1 MFSCEAKPMFTL
13 RPLGFFPAIVVS
25 VCGASQSARFACLGN
40 WSNLA
45 EPSARGLMS
54 APESF
59 QSLVVVG
66 VVQPASCAADWMFI
80 PPSRPDVP
88 APVVLF
94 AVGVGQLAKFAV
106 PGRNQV
112 AQPLGC
118 VRVNL
123 VVVGGFHCP
132 ASK

>member
-59 QSLVVVG
+59 QSLVVG
-66 VVQPASCAADWMFI
+66 VDHPASHEEYPMSDVRRADAR
-80 PPSRPDVP
+80 SR
-88 APVVLF
+88 
-94 AVGVGQLAKFAV
+94 
-106 PGRNQV
+106 
-112 AQPLGC
+112 
-118 VRVNL
+118 
-123 VVVGGFHCP
+123 
-132 ASK
+132 